1 MIATQSETNS
11 KQHTATFSLLLI
23 CFSTLL
29 IIFCFLVFAKR
40 KTRRGKNFS
49 TFPRAARKKLAEV
62 GKFIFVSH
70 VHLLIFFLFFA
81 FLRLATWMSSGKFIN
96 STRRNYFWWR
106 RASADRKVKMSSIF
120 SDMWASSAFI
130 FRRRAYQLTCAPEID
145 VLSVTGFHRSPKSVS
160 GYKFLNVER

>member
-40 KTRRGKNFS
+40 KTRR
-49 TFPRAARKKLAEV
+49 RKKLFNFSSSREKKIS
-62 GKFIFVSH
+62 GSRKIYFCFSCSFTH
-70 VHLLIFFLFFA
+70 FFLFFA